1 MFDEHEIRTFVY
13 GTTRYFEVAAQQPA
27 TVGSPYLVTQGAPET
42 AEYTGIINITG
53 RRNGIVYFTAPR
65 GMLIVMLMK
74 MNESD
79 VSHDNLCDL
88 VGEVANTIS
97 GNARR
102 DFGKEFM
109 ISAPE
114 VVCRKR
120 QGRAAARRL
129 PAVRDPDQLAESFR
143 QAGGL
148 PQVVRLGEQAAPS
161 RISAK
166 PGRRVAKTRP
176 RAPRRSGRSRPH
188 VPEPMRLA
196 GHARDQAGRL

>member
-1 MFDEHEIRTFVY
+1 MQMFDEHEIRTFVY

-27 TVGSPYLVTQGAPET
+27 SVGSPYLVTQGAPEV
-42 AEYTGIINITG
+42 AEYTGLINVSG

-79 VSHDNLCDL
+79 VSHNNLCDL

-114 VVCRKR
+114 VVSGAGKDVRPPPGCRPFVIPINWR
-120 QGRAAARRL
+120 
-129 PAVRDPDQLAESFR
+129 SH
-143 QAGGL
+143 
-148 PQVVRLGEQAAPS
+148 
-161 RISAK
+161 SAK
-166 PGRRVAKTRP
+166 LVVCLK
-176 RAPRRSGRSRPH
+176 
-188 VPEPMRLA
+188 
-196 GHARDQAGRL
+196 